1 LPDKAALP
9 KSDGGN
15 QMSNESSEVF
25 KIRSA
30 PSGKFYVRWYGEA
43 ICLPDG
49 SLRYFE
55 TERAAWAFLAECDRA
70 EIGRL
75 AA

>member
-1 LPDKAALP
+1 M
-9 KSDGGN
+9 SD
-15 QMSNESSEVF
+15 ESSEVF

-30 PSGKFYVRWYGEA
+30 PSGKFYVRRYGEA

-49 SLRYFE
+49 NLRYFE
-55 TERAAWAFLAECDRA
+55 TERKAWAFLADCDRA
-70 EIGRL
+70 EIDRL